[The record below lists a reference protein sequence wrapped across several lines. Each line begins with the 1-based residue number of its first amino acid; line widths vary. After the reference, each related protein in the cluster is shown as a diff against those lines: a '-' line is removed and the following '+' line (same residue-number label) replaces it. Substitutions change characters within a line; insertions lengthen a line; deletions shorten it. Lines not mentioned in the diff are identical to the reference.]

1 MIDAAALPSFASGVV
16 VKFKRDE
23 FIVTFFDILGLVQ
36 KSEGRHS
43 YSFLH
48 YSLDVNY
55 LIYFILSMGRNG
67 NGNLNVE
74 CL

>member
-36 KSEGRHS
+36 KSEKVDILTA
-43 YSFLH
+43 SFT
-48 YSLDVNY
+48 
-55 LIYFILSMGRNG
+55 IL
-67 NGNLNVE
+67 
-74 CL
+74 